1 MIEAIA
7 KVAHEINRAYCLAIG
22 DDTQPTWDE
31 APDWQKESALKGV
44 SFHLAN
50 PDATPENSHESWL
63 AQKQADGWKYGEVK
77 DAEKKEHPCFRPYA
91 ELPAEQKAKDYLFRQ
106 TVHSLAPLLV
116 TPSQDSV
123 VEETPEGI
131 NVHLT
136 KEINPVITPGMEQI
150 DVDFNV
156 GQRADVYAIKL
167 SMASA
172 IDVLDNMVAEKLKN
186 EVNQNSPTA
195 SQSVLM
201 GKVNRLAATAK
212 THIEIASMLAVK
224 AITRS

>member
-106 TVHSLAPLLV
+106 TVHSLAPLLAV
-116 TPSQDSV
+116 K
-123 VEETPEGI
+123 EEKVSETAVAI
-131 NVHLT
+131 D
-136 KEINPVITPGMEQI
+136 PVITAGMKQVDVGFNPGNRP
-150 DVDFNV
+150 DVHAV
-156 GQRADVYAIKL
+156 KMSVAD
-167 SMASA
+167 A
-172 IDVLDNMVAEKLKN
+172 IDTLNTEVAAKLKA
-186 EVNQNSPTA
+186 EVNQNSPTVA
-195 SQSVLM
+195 QSELM
-201 GKVNRLAATAK
+201 STVNRLAATAK
-212 THIEIASMLAVK
+212 THFEIGAMLAVK